1 MSFDRELI
9 LERVDL
15 AALAD
20 EVLGPR
26 SGRGRS
32 VSWSC
37 PDPGHGPQ
45 TGRTPP
51 VTIFLARN
59 GTPRWHCHACG
70 AGGTAIDLVAATQGV
85 GVRDALGMLAARAG
99 VGESSAPRLRR
110 PRPRRP
116 QPPPPLP
123 PLSAAAAVVQRYVAA
138 CEAYL
143 WGAKGGRWRAWLEGR
158 RLPEAVLR
166 ANRVGADPGRR
177 DLARP
182 PGLPWRGP
190 AVVLPLLTPDARV
203 AYLQARYLDTD
214 RSGRKYDN
222 PAHGLAANPRV
233 GHVVPVG
240 RPAAR
245 GLVVVCE
252 GPLDALS
259 VAGAGVPALAV
270 LGAGLPDASVARRV
284 VELAGNARRGYRVR
298 PRCARHSRRR
308 ASARPHLGELGHAAF
323 ALAVPAA
330 DVNDWAQRAGTRFGA
345 ELSAAATRVTRA
357 LPSVESDTTRSLA

>member
-1 MSFDRELI
+1 MSFDRDLI

-15 AALAD
+15 SALAD

-26 SGRGRS
+26 AGRGRS
-32 VSWSC
+32 ASWAC

-70 AGGTAIDLVAATQGV
+70 AGGTAVDLVATTQGV
-85 GVRDALGMLAARAG
+85 GVRDALAMLAARAG

-110 PRPRRP
+110 PYPRRP
-116 QPPPPLP
+116 PSPSLP
-123 PLSAAAAVVQRYVAA
+123 PLSAAATEVQRYVAA

-143 WGAKGGRWRAWLEGR
+143 GGANGGRWRAWLEGR
-158 RLPEAVLR
+158 GLPEAVLR
-166 ANRVGADPGRR
+166 ANRVGADPGPRH
-177 DLARP
+177 LVRP
-182 PGLPWRGP
+182 PGLPQRGP
-190 AVVLPLLTPDARV
+190 AVVLPLLTPDGRV
-203 AYLQARYLDTD
+203 AYLQARYLDAD

-233 GHVVPVG
+233 GYVASVG

-259 VAGAGVPALAV
+259 VAGAGVPAVAV

-284 VELAGNARRGYRVR
+284 VELAGNARVVVAFDRDARGTRGAER
-298 PRCARHSRRR
+298 LR
-308 ASARPHLGELGHAAF
+308 ANIDELGHAAS
-323 ALAVPAA
+323 ALAVPAG
-330 DVNDWAQRAGTRFGA
+330 DVNDWARRAGARFGA
-345 ELSAAATRVTRA
+345 ELSAAATRATRDA
-357 LPSVESDTTRSLA
+357 PRVDRDTTRSLA